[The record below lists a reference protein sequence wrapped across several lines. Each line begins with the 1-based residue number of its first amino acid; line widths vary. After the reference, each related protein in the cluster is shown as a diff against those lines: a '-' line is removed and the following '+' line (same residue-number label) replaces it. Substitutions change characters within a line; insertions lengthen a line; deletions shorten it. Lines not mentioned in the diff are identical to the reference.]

1 MRFWLEW
8 DRATM
13 GTRDLVAKFRTY
25 AHYVS
30 SHEWFRD
37 RDILP
42 FLLIVVPGKEQEVR
56 IARIAAA
63 VLVDAPGR
71 VIRTTTA
78 TRLAD
83 QGPLA
88 AIWYQVPTNKKRTEI
103 ASRRQFYHS

>member
-13 GTRDLVAKFRTY
+13 GTRDLIAQFRTY
-25 AHYVS
+25 AYYVT

-42 FLLIVVPGKEQEVR
+42 FLLIVVPGKEREMR
-56 IARIAAA
+56 IASIAAA
-63 VLVDAPGR
+63 VLGDATGL

-78 TRLAD
+78 TR
-83 QGPLA
+83 
-88 AIWYQVPTNKKRTEI
+88 
-103 ASRRQFYHS
+103 